1 MMNRRTAIKEIFS
14 AGAVLALAP
23 RIHALAGAGMG
34 QNGHPNEEAHKA
46 MAAIG
51 QQFMQ
56 QYFAPALSVAIVRN
70 SRFVWERPFGMAF
83 PKGFEQTTSA
93 TLFRIGTASMPIT
106 SVAIFTLIEKG
117 KMSLADKV
125 FGPNGILGDAYK
137 KKEYKQYVTDITV
150 DHLLTHTCGGWPSDA
165 TDLMMHNNGW
175 DAEKLIS
182 STIEDSALTSPPG
195 EKWVYSNFGYY
206 LLGRIIEKVSGVSY
220 QDYVKQT
227 VLAPCGIT
235 AMHIAGNSLHDRD
248 PNEAEYLGQFNE
260 KPYSINVSRMDS
272 AAGWIASPSDMARF
286 LTHVGGTPT
295 IPSLLRPETIMLMTT
310 PVAAYPQSSPAR
322 YARGWMVAENG
333 KGLWFHYGTLP
344 GSTSVIVRRPDSM
357 CWSAITSTR
366 SLPADT
372 MNSALDKMVW
382 DMVSQMPQ
390 WNS

>member
-1 MMNRRTAIKEIFS
+1 MNRRAALKQIFGAS
-14 AGAVLALAP
+14 AALALAP
-23 RIHALAGAGMG
+23 RIHAFAGEGMG
-34 QNGHPNEEAHKA
+34 QVGHPTQEGRKE
-46 MAAIG
+46 MVAIG

-56 QYFAPALSVAIVRN
+56 QYFAPAMSVAIVRD
-70 SRFVWERPFGMAF
+70 SRFVYERPFGMAF
-83 PKGFEQTTSA
+83 PKDFEATTSA

-106 SVAIFTLIEKG
+106 AVAIFTLIEKG
-117 KMSLADKV
+117 KLSLPAKV

-137 KKEYKQYVTDITV
+137 KKDYKQYVTDITV

-165 TDLMMHNNGW
+165 TDPMMHNNGW
-175 DAEKLIS
+175 DAEKLIT
-182 STIEDSALTSPPG
+182 STIEESALTSPPG
-195 EKWVYSNFGYY
+195 EKWAYSNFGYF
-206 LLGRIIEKVSGVSY
+206 LLGRIIEKVSGMSY

-286 LTHVGGTPT
+286 LTHVAGTPT
-295 IPSLLRPETIMLMTT
+295 IPSLLKPETIMLMTT
-310 PVAAYPQSSPAR
+310 PVAAYPQNSPAR
-322 YARGWMVAENG
+322 YARGWMVAEGG
-333 KGLWFHYGTLP
+333 KGIWFHYGSLP
-344 GSTSVIVRRPDSM
+344 GSTSVVVRRPDGM

-382 DMVSQMPQ
+382 DMIAQVPG

>member
-1 MMNRRTAIKEIFS
+1 MMNRRTAIKEIFG
-14 AGAVLALAP
+14 AGIALSLAP
-23 RIHALAGAGMG
+23 RLHALAGVGTG
-34 QNGHPNEEAHKA
+34 QNGHPNQEAHKA
-46 MAAIG
+46 MVAIG

-56 QYFAPALSVAIVRN
+56 QYFAPAMSVAIVRN

-83 PKGFEQTTSA
+83 PKDFEATNSS

-106 SVAIFTLIEKG
+106 AVAIFTLIEKG
-117 KMSLADKV
+117 KLSLPAKV
-125 FGPNGILGDAYK
+125 FGPNGLLGDVYK
-137 KKEYKQYVTDITV
+137 KKDYRQYVTDITV

-165 TDLMMHNNGW
+165 TDPMMHNNGW

-195 EKWVYSNFGYY
+195 EKWAYSNFGYY
-206 LLGRIIEKVSGVSY
+206 LLGRIIEKVSGMSY
-220 QDYVKQT
+220 HDYVKQT

-235 AMHIAGNSLHDRD
+235 AMHIAGNLLHDRD
-248 PNEAEYLGQFNE
+248 SNEAEYLGQFNE

-286 LTHVGGTPT
+286 LTHVAGTST

-310 PVAAYPQSSPAR
+310 PVAAYPQNSPAR
-322 YARGWMVAENG
+322 YARGWMVAESG
-333 KGLWFHYGTLP
+333 KGIWFHYGTLP
-344 GSTSVIVRRPDSM
+344 GSTSVVVRRPDSM

-382 DMVSQMPQ
+382 DMVSQMPE